1 MWKPGFCCDL
11 GARKEV
17 FFRLV
22 PLREQREIDS
32 VIGQETNERKLK
44 KANIYI
50 ALPSLSSISHSS
62 LYFTGPAQC
71 TAYSRCSVLLA
82 DIVFWFCSCIFGLS
96 LAWTYLRALCLTL
109 FLGEADL
116 GQLVLG
122 KARGTSHAGGHCCQP
137 LSPGLHWSLCWGH
150 TSCP

>member
-1 MWKPGFCCDL
+1 MWQPGFCCDL

-116 GQLVLG
+116 G
-122 KARGTSHAGGHCCQP
+122 AAGTGEGTRNKSRRGHCCQP
-137 LSPGLHWSLCWGH
+137 VSRAALASLLGPH